1 MFYVEGKR
9 VMNSARG
16 GEALCGCG
24 GAHRVGYRW
33 LKGNPFGDRTAAV
46 RRTELR
52 ETRCPSYGILTMTG
66 LPEPSGLQ
74 QGIRCGFVE
83 RIYL

>member
-24 GAHRVGYRW
+24 GAHRVGYRR
-33 LKGNPFGDRTAAV
+33 LKGDPSEIVLQLYGVPNYV
-46 RRTELR
+46 RQDVRVME
-52 ETRCPSYGILTMTG
+52 
-66 LPEPSGLQ
+66 
-74 QGIRCGFVE
+74 F
-83 RIYL
+83 